1 MTFLSVFVREG
12 FGEISFV
19 LCRFLGVMIL
29 LLTFS
34 SFLVYIHLPELLQC
48 LFWCSLLYVLI
59 YDVSALCTRKSD
71 CEKIETDI
79 IVFHCFFSS
88 SVLSIPMEEILAKAS
103 SQAVTFA
110 IRSGISLASGFAI
123 KTVTK
128 LLDKIPEN
136 DKKKIILG
144 RNKIQTKID
153 ILSVSIDLIKLV
165 AARGNTSLE
174 STIELITNLNLEI
187 DTFDEIMNQIVR
199 DINSINEKDLIKKVE
214 SMMKDL
220 ISEINDAIPLI
231 NLSLITCGVSL
242 NGNLPSHVSPGR
254 LLQASNHIITS
265 NNVFDGTADVIVG
278 PTFDLVMYSIFYNP
292 SRMKYIEENSGL
304 LCITWKED
312 LARCLAQII
321 RTKSSNEVFNYKFVV
336 TEDFDDGRYHEDEA
350 PVVKEY
356 TLLAVKRL
364 FFSASGKLLKLESR
378 SSPVLIFK
386 LEKKGNEEWIAF
398 GEVGEKEFDEDS
410 DSDDEEEVEVKAPKQ
425 TSLSLVEYLVRLST
439 LQEHDSKSILE
450 ISDEKLS
457 LYLHDEKAANV
468 ETQSVVP
475 KSKKEVQAQLK
486 NSERT
491 NEIMTLDSNISRL
504 KTLELDK

>member
-1 MTFLSVFVREG
+1 
-12 FGEISFV
+12 
-19 LCRFLGVMIL
+19 
-29 LLTFS
+29 
-34 SFLVYIHLPELLQC
+34 
-48 LFWCSLLYVLI
+48 
-59 YDVSALCTRKSD
+59 
-71 CEKIETDI
+71 
-79 IVFHCFFSS
+79 
-88 SVLSIPMEEILAKAS
+88 MEEILAKAS

-174 STIELITNLNLEI
+174 STIELITNLNHEI

-242 NGNLPSHVSPGR
+242 NGTLPSHVSPGR
-254 LLQASNHIITS
+254 LLQASNHVINS
-265 NNVFDGTADVIVG
+265 NSAFEGTENVVVG

-292 SRMKYIEENSGL
+292 SRMKYIEESSGL

-312 LARCLAQII
+312 LARCLAQIV
-321 RTKSSNEVFNYKFVV
+321 RTKSAKDVFNYEFVV

-350 PVVKEY
+350 PVVKKY
-356 TLLAVKRL
+356 TLLAIKRL

-386 LEKKGNEEWIAF
+386 LENESNEEWIAF
-398 GEVGEKEFDEDS
+398 GEVGAKEFDEDS
-410 DSDDEEEVEVKAPKQ
+410 DSEDEEEDVEVKTPKQ
-425 TSLSLVEYLVRLST
+425 TSLSLLEYLVRLST
-439 LQEHDSKSILE
+439 LQEHDSKSILD

-457 LYLHDEKAANV
+457 LYLHDEKAVNV

-475 KSKKEVQAQLK
+475 KTKKEVQAQLK

-491 NEIMTLDSNISRL
+491 NEIITLDSNISRL